1 MNKKILITG
10 GSGFVGENIIDVL
23 LKKDKKVKIYNLS
36 RHKSVHKE
44 VINLQKDIIKF
55 DLDKIDIEFDY
66 IIHCLALSNDKYC
79 TDLDLATK
87 VNIDF
92 TNKLLEFA
100 TKQKKLKKFIHI
112 SSIILYDNKNQSP
125 VTEDDSLYIYYNN
138 YSFTKGLSEQYVQ
151 YYAEKFKLP
160 IFIFRLANI
169 YGPYQKIN
177 NSPFLIPSKIN
188 QALTENKISAFS
200 AKPKRDWIYSVDA
213 AKAIVKSLTSN
224 YCGILNLGTGKGTSV
239 LKIIKEIANDLK
251 VNYEFEDR
259 PMTGPQNFYCNI
271 KKTKKILNWSPETS
285 IEDGI
290 KKTIK
295 YIKKYENCHCS
306 MGAKYKRRYTKA
318 SPRASL

>member
-23 LKKDKKVKIYNLS
+23 LKKDKKIKIYNLS

-44 VINLQKDIIKF
+44 IINLQKDIVKF

-79 TDLDLATK
+79 HDLDVATK

-92 TNKLLEFA
+92 TDRLLKFA

-125 VTEDDSLYIYYNN
+125 VAEEDDLYIYYNN

-160 IFIFRLANI
+160 IIVFRLANI

-177 NSPFLIPSKIN
+177 NSPFLIPSKIK
-188 QALTENKISAFS
+188 QALEEHQITTLNAT
-200 AKPKRDWIYSVDA
+200 PKRDWIYSVDA
-213 AKAIVKSLTSN
+213 AEAIIKSLSSD

-239 LKIIKEIANDLK
+239 LKIIKEIANNLE
-251 VNYEFEDR
+251 VNYEFENR

-271 KKTKKILNWSPETS
+271 KKTKKILNWLPETS
-285 IEDGI
+285 IETGI

-295 YIKKYENCHCS
+295 YIKKYENCHS
-306 MGAKYKRRYTKA
+306 PLGDKYQGRHPKT
-318 SPRASL
+318 SIGTSL